1 MPPEMMMSAT
11 ETASEATATRP
22 LELARDVYKRQ
33 VQGAPR
39 GVTRAE
45 RLRDRCRREVRQR
58 ELFELYGL
66 APEVEQMYPHELSGG
81 MARRVLLMCALM
93 EEPRLLIADEPTPG
107 LDVELSVRAVDD
119 LRAFADTG
127 AGVILITHDLELAV
141 RVADR
146 IAVFKDGRV
155 VEELSLIHI

>member
-1 MPPEMMMSAT
+1 MVAVVG
-11 ETASEATATRP
+11 ASGSGKTVLADALLGLYEPNSTVSGEIWFDGEQMNARS
-22 LELARDVYKRQ
+22 LARLRGSGVSLVPQSVSHLDPLMRVGRQ

-93 EEPRLLIADEPTPG
+93 EEPRLLIADEPRLT
-107 LDVELSVRAVDD
+107 
-119 LRAFADTG
+119 
-127 AGVILITHDLELAV
+127 
-141 RVADR
+141 
-146 IAVFKDGRV
+146 
-155 VEELSLIHI
+155 